1 MFASLLISEVNKGL
15 LRQRT
20 HKPWEAA
27 IREDFVI
34 LTALWCKFLDPTE
47 PRFVTLFAFKHVL
60 SCVRVCV
67 CVHVCVCICV
77 SGGVC
82 VGQNLGIVA
91 QESSTLVFETRP
103 PLCPR
108 TY

>member
-20 HKPWEAA
+20 HKPWEGA

-34 LTALWCKFLDPTE
+34 LIALWCKFLDPTE
-47 PRFVTLFAFKHVL
+47 PHFVTLFAFKHVL

-67 CVHVCVCICV
+67 CVHVCARVYVCLGGCV
-77 SGGVC
+77 LAR
-82 VGQNLGIVA
+82 GQ
-91 QESSTLVFETRP
+91 T
-103 PLCPR
+103 
-108 TY
+108 